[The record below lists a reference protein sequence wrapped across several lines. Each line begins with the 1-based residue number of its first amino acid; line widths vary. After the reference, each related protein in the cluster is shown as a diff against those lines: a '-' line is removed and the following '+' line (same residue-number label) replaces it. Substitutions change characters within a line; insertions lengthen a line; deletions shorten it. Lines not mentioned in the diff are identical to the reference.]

1 MVDWHVTAVLRRNIF
16 VSFVVNDSKSGRSQ
30 LTMDRYVA
38 MHAMQEDSGVH
49 SHDHSSGM
57 NGYSDGSPA
66 HQRKSKGPQMR
77 DTLATVAGM
86 MIPLLAQ
93 MGH

>member
-1 MVDWHVTAVLRRNIF
+1 
-16 VSFVVNDSKSGRSQ
+16 
-30 LTMDRYVA
+30 
-38 MHAMQEDSGVH
+38 MHAMQEDSGVL
-49 SHDHSSGM
+49 SHDHGSGA
-57 NGYSDGSPA
+57 NGYSEGNAA

-77 DTLATVAGM
+77 DTIATVVGM